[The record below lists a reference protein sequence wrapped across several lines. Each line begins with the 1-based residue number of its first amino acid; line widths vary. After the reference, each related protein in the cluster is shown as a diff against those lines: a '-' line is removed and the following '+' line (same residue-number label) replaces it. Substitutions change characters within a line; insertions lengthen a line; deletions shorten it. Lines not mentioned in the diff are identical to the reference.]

1 MAKPEYYDE
10 VPAYIMHSDGVQAD
24 GIFHAV
30 DGSGDTLDIA
40 LKDDSFKST
49 DSADNTFKVENLGNA
64 DTVIINE
71 VTFYSKAKVDSLL
84 SSLESSIKSWAN
96 GRFAL
101 LP

>member
-10 VPAYIMHSDGVQAD
+10 VPTYIMHSDGVQAD
-24 GIFHAV
+24 GVFHAV
-30 DGSGDTLDIA
+30 DGSGDTLDIN
-40 LKDDSFKST
+40 LKDDSFEST
-49 DSADNTFKVENLGNA
+49 DSAGNTFKVENLGDA

-101 LP
+101 LT

>member
-24 GIFHAV
+24 GVFHAV
-30 DGSGDTLDIA
+30 DGSGDTLDVTI
-40 LKDDSFKST
+40 KSGSFEST
-49 DSADNTFKVENLGNA
+49 DAAGNTFKIENLGDA
-64 DTVIINE
+64 DTVIING
-71 VTFYSKAKVDSLL
+71 VTFYTKAKVDSLL